1 MKEDNSEFP
10 GRIKVKT
17 MLDPRFGEVYFEIEA
32 SKRSTVT
39 NKCLYD
45 ALSDFGIE
53 LDRARHIVKDVAIS
67 INTGKFY
74 HVELTDYVK
83 YGRERRREAE
93 EQHQARFGPAQ
104 L

>member
-1 MKEDNSEFP
+1 MKEDNREFP

-17 MLDPRFGEVYFEIEA
+17 MVDPRFGEVYFEIEA
-32 SKRSTVT
+32 SKRTTVT

-53 LDRARHIVKDVAIS
+53 LERARHIVKDVAIS
-67 INTGKFY
+67 INTGKLY
-74 HVELTDYVK
+74 HIELTDYVK
-83 YGRERRREAE
+83 YGRERRE
-93 EQHQARFGPAQ
+93 EIERRDSAGFSPIE

>member
-1 MKEDNSEFP
+1 MEDLKYP
-10 GRIKVKT
+10 GRIKVRVV
-17 MLDPRFGEVYFEIEA
+17 LDPRFGEVYFEIEA
-32 SKRSTVT
+32 SKKTTVK

-53 LDRARHIVKDVAIS
+53 MARAKHIVRDLAIS

-74 HVELTDYVK
+74 HLDPIDYIEH
-83 YGRERRREAE
+83 GREERYEIESRN
-93 EQHQARFGPAQ
+93 QARFSPAK

>member
-1 MKEDNSEFP
+1 MKMRNPEFP

-17 MLDPRFGEVYFEIEA
+17 IVDPRFGEVYFEVEA
-32 SKRSTVT
+32 SKRSTVK

-53 LDRARHIVKDVAIS
+53 LDRAKHIVKDVAIS

-74 HVELTDYVK
+74 HIEETDYVK
-83 YGRERRREAE
+83 YGRERRQEIER
-93 EQHQARFGPAQ
+93 RDPTGPSPVE

>member
-1 MKEDNSEFP
+1 MRNPEFP

-17 MLDPRFGEVYFEIEA
+17 LVDPRFGEVYFEIEA
-32 SKRSTVT
+32 AKRSTVK

-74 HVELTDYVK
+74 HIELNDYVK
-83 YGRERRREAE
+83 YGRERRQEIERRDSAGSSPVE
-93 EQHQARFGPAQ
+93 

>member
-53 LDRARHIVKDVAIS
+53 LDRAKHIVKDVAIS

-74 HVELTDYVK
+74 HVELIDYVK

>member
-1 MKEDNSEFP
+1 MRDPEFP

-17 MLDPRFGEVYFEIEA
+17 IVDPRFGEVYFEVEA
-32 SKRSTVT
+32 SKRSTIR

-53 LDRARHIVKDVAIS
+53 LDRAKHIVKDVAIS

-74 HVELTDYVK
+74 HIELTDYVK
-83 YGRERRREAE
+83 HGRKRREE
-93 EQHQARFGPAQ
+93 IERGDPAGFSPVE

>member
-1 MKEDNSEFP
+1 MRDPEFP

-17 MLDPRFGEVYFEIEA
+17 LVDPRFGEVYFEVEA
-32 SKRSTVT
+32 AKRSTVK

-83 YGRERRREAE
+83 YGRQRRQEIEERDSTRSSSVK
-93 EQHQARFGPAQ
+93 